1 MLRNRLIILLGGC
14 LLAASAAWAD
24 NVGYIDCGGHPDPT
38 QVFAKARQTHEVV
51 ASLPCGERFTI
62 LQYGFIFSRIQ
73 TRDGKVGYVY
83 SNVISADRS
92 GASVPPPTA
101 TPQPQATPAQPAPTP
116 AAASTSIPPSA
127 TAADVQANPATP
139 AQTQPSPAQPVPT
152 QAPAATSNLPSA
164 PVKDA
169 QANPAAPTQVQPALA
184 QTAPTT
190 TSSVPETPGIQST
203 PTAATQPQAAPAQ
216 LAAET
221 TAPTA
226 SATGVTSAAQPAPTA
241 ATQPDVTPAAQPEP
255 TPADAAAPAIRLA
268 SKRESWEKP
277 NAGVRTRGFRTLPL
291 IELFGGYA
299 FARLDGGGTWTN
311 LNGALGSFGWNVKP
325 WLQIVADTSYDFVTV
340 SGTKTV
346 LYGNHYGPRIFGR
359 MRNRWGIIPFVEGLV
374 GGSRADVT
382 VSGTGGYTTSANSIS
397 YKVGGGLDMKPSRHF
412 EIRLLDVDYYRTSFG
427 TNIHQNN
434 YWASAG
440 IVIRLF
446 GGSE

>member
-24 NVGYIDCGGHPDPT
+24 NVGYIDCAGHPDPT

-101 TPQPQATPAQPAPTP
+101 PPQPQATPAQPAPTP

-164 PVKDA
+164 PVKDV
-169 QANPAAPTQVQPALA
+169 QANPATPTQAPPAPA
-184 QTAPTT
+184 QTAAAT
-190 TSSVPETPGIQST
+190 TSNIPETPGIQST

-221 TAPTA
+221 TALTA
-226 SATGVTSAAQPAPTA
+226 SVTGVTSAAQPAPTA

-268 SKRESWEKP
+268 NARESWEKP